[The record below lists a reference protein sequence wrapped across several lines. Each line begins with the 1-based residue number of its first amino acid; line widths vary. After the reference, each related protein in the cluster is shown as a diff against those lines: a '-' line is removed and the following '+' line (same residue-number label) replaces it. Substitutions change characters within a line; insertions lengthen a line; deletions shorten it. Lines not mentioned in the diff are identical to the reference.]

1 MPSISLFTFL
11 AKFSG
16 PEEALKECSHGAAFD
31 RGLPT
36 GRQLT
41 SSDHVAAVQFISHLL
56 QFDGVMVTGS
66 DTLPDGAQQAHKLGW
81 ITLDVGDQATIQ
93 IDFPSMFHRSRLSL
107 MLYGSKRLS
116 PAVEEMTL
124 KEFICALVAA
134 FSSNALREP
143 RRHTY
148 GPQALPSLPESQ
160 WQNEF
165 YRSAFQVT
173 GGNGLWLSPEYGTG
187 QLFNENGRKDF
198 LIAGAKGWGI
208 ELLREGDRMEEHL
221 QRFAPGGA
229 YHYWIQTGAMKEYVV
244 LDLRKHTIP
253 RALSMSFHFHGLMI
267 CIFPEPDDYIHYEIK
282 DHNLLVIKAGNLL
295 ANGLSS
301 ISG

>member
-1 MPSISLFTFL
+1 MPPISLFTFL
-11 AKFSG
+11 AKVSG

-81 ITLDVGDQATIQ
+81 ITLDEGDQR
-93 IDFPSMFHRSRLSL
+93 PSRQTFLR
-107 MLYGSKRLS
+107 
-116 PAVEEMTL
+116 
-124 KEFICALVAA
+124 FAA

-143 RRHTY
+143 CRHTY

-160 WQNEF
+160 WQMN
-165 YRSAFQVT
+165 SIA
-173 GGNGLWLSPEYGTG
+173 YGTG
-187 QLFNENGRKDF
+187 QLSNEK
-198 LIAGAKGWGI
+198 GAKGWGI

-221 QRFAPGGA
+221 QRFAP
-229 YHYWIQTGAMKEYVV
+229 TGAMNEYVV
-244 LDLRKHTIP
+244 FDLRTHTIP
-253 RALSMSFHFHGLMI
+253 RALTRRL
-267 CIFPEPDDYIHYEIK
+267 IHYEIK